1 MALHH
6 RGEQMTLTSDNDTAQ
21 RTTPVRVSIRVP
33 NGGNEDLVT
42 DAEGRLTRAVGV
54 VRATVEEL
62 HGIEP
67 KLSAT
72 RVTATVTVESRSSL
86 PPPELRSRL
95 ADVSG
100 VDPLADEA
108 NVQSTDE

>member
-1 MALHH
+1 MP
-6 RGEQMTLTSDNDTAQ
+6 LTSDNDTAQ
-21 RTTPVRVSIRVP
+21 RTTIRVAIRVP
-33 NGGNEDLVT
+33 NGGDEDLVT
-42 DAEGRLTRAVGV
+42 DAEQRLTRAVGV
-54 VRATVEEL
+54 VQATVEEL

-72 RVTATVTVESRSSL
+72 RVTATVTVESVPSL

-100 VDPLADEA
+100 VDPLAEG
-108 NVQSTDE
+108 

>member
-1 MALHH
+1 MALHN

-21 RTTPVRVSIRVP
+21 RTRIRVSIRVP
-33 NGGNEDLVT
+33 NSGDEDLVT
-42 DAEGRLTRAVGV
+42 GAEGRLMRAVGV

-72 RVTATVTVESRSSL
+72 HVTATVTVESRSSF

-100 VDPLADEA
+100 VDPLAEEE
-108 NVQSTDE
+108 NVQSIDE

>member
-1 MALHH
+1 MP
-6 RGEQMTLTSDNDTAQ
+6 LTSDDDTAQ
-21 RTTPVRVSIRVP
+21 RTTTVRVSIRVP

-42 DAEGRLTRAVGV
+42 DAEGRVMRAEGV
-54 VRATVEEL
+54 ARAIVDEL

-72 RVTATVTVESRSSL
+72 HVTATVTVESRSSF

-100 VDPLADEA
+100 VDPLADEE
-108 NVQSTDE
+108 NVQSIDE